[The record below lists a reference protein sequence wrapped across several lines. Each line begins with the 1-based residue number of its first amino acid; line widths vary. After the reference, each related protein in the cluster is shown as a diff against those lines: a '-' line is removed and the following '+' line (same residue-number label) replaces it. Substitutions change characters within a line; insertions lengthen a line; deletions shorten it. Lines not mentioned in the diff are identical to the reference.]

1 MSCEIIDAVGLF
13 DAIRKKEDDFWKA
26 ACIITM
32 EIPHENKIKLANTMI
47 KKPSAKAWFNLKL
60 CEYEYDGGDDD
71 YA

>member
-1 MSCEIIDAVGLF
+1 MSCKIIDAVGLF
-13 DAIRKKEDDFWKA
+13 DAIRKKEDEFWKA

-32 EIPHENKIKLANTMI
+32 TIPHENKIKLANTMI

-60 CEYEYDGGDDD
+60 CEYEYDGGDD